1 MDVSEPAPP
10 PTSTP
15 DPTSPQARTPARSV
29 GAARVHFQNASG
41 GGSPDWIAWCGFTGH
56 AQVQQQLS
64 ESKLVK
70 VELDQLDSEAVV
82 YKLIGPVLVRQDLVE
97 ARANVDKR
105 LEYIQKE
112 ADRIEGSLRGLEG
125 KQRTQQEE
133 IAKVQ
138 QRLQKVQAEG

>member
-1 MDVSEPAPP
+1 MSRFRDLLLSD
-10 PTSTP
+10 T
-15 DPTSPQARTPARSV
+15 RSDLEV
-29 GAARVHFQNASG
+29 GWALA
-41 GGSPDWIAWCGFTGH
+41 
-56 AQVQQQLS
+56 
-64 ESKLVK
+64 
-70 VELDQLDSEAVV
+70 
-82 YKLIGPVLVRQDLVE
+82 QDLGRPMAPLLWDQVIRE
-97 ARANVDKR
+97 GANVDKR

>member
-1 MDVSEPAPP
+1 MRAY
-10 PTSTP
+10 
-15 DPTSPQARTPARSV
+15 
-29 GAARVHFQNASG
+29 GAG
-41 GGSPDWIAWCGFTGH
+41 GGVRTG

-70 VELDQLDSEAVV
+70 LELDQLDAEAVV

-112 ADRIEGSLRGLEG
+112 ADRIEGNLRGLEG

>member
-1 MDVSEPAPP
+1 MRA
-10 PTSTP
+10 
-15 DPTSPQARTPARSV
+15 
-29 GAARVHFQNASG
+29 
-41 GGSPDWIAWCGFTGH
+41 GS
-56 AQVQQQLS
+56 QVQQQLS

-70 VELDQLDSEAVV
+70 LELDQLDAEAVV

-112 ADRIEGSLRGLEG
+112 ADRIEGNLRGLEG

-138 QRLQKVQAEG
+138 QRLQKTQAEG